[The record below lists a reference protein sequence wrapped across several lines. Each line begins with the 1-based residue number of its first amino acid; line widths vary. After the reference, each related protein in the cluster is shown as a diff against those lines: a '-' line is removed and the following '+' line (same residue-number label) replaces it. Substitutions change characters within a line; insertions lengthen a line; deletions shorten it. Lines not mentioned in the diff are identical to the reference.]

1 GHHGVD
7 QIATRCQER
16 LTAEGPGEVVV
27 QSMFIK
33 DCLSTLAQDGI
44 GHFGGEAEVKYHLN
58 TAGNHIGRAGTAI
71 DVRYLKAG
79 RGEEFVSVI
88 PVLSRQLGKSRSQF
102 MDRIVSKMRVG
113 HVPLNTLHRQY
124 APQRAAPAILDDVT
138 DLAGRGGFADDAPG
152 DLGVSGFEPLN

>member
-1 GHHGVD
+1 MDGCIDRTQLNNLGAGGSDKTAIRRAAGGGELCIASGFILDRGHHGVD

-33 DCLSTLAQDGI
+33 DCLSTLAQVGI
-44 GHFGGEAEVKYHLN
+44 GHYSGEAEVKYHLN

-71 DVRYLKAG
+71 DVRYLNAG

-88 PVLSRQLGKSRSQF
+88 PVLSRQIGK
-102 MDRIVSKMRVG
+102 
-113 HVPLNTLHRQY
+113 
-124 APQRAAPAILDDVT
+124 
-138 DLAGRGGFADDAPG
+138 
-152 DLGVSGFEPLN
+152 